1 MTHLSTLTEIDHQAQ
16 NVLEEI
22 IHRHEC
28 LAVISQET
36 RLIFQENENNLRE
49 KTQNVRN
56 RSVSMREI
64 AIGDNLHKILQ

>member
-1 MTHLSTLTEIDHQAQ
+1 MTHLSTLTEIDHQVQ
-16 NVLEEI
+16 NIQEEI

-28 LAVISQET
+28 LTVISQET
-36 RLIFQENENNLRE
+36 RLIFQENENHLRE

-56 RSVSMREI
+56 RSVSMRER